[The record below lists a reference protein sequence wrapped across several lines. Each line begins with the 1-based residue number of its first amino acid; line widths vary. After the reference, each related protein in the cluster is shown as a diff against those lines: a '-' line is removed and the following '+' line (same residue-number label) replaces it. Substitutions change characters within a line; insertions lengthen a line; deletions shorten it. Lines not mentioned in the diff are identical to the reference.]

1 MRVTAEEFRDG
12 YEALSARAAHEPVV
26 ITSAGTDALVVISAR
41 EWTRLRHGDRRVGSA
56 SELTEEWRHAIGSA
70 SVPAEF
76 NHLNDDTA

>member
-26 ITSAGTDALVVISAR
+26 ITNAGTDALVVISAR
-41 EWTRLRHGDRRVGSA
+41 EWTRLRHGDRRVGA
-56 SELTEEWRHAIGSA
+56 AGELTEDWRRAIETA

-76 NHLNDDTA
+76 DHLNEDMA